1 MGRRD
6 FFHPWANAVQGRML
20 PLPQETLVVRDVGM
34 GRGQPE
40 EVARSATRPRENSAF
55 RAHYVSRQPDLPT
68 SEQEPSGNSVR
79 PGFAFRRK
87 TNNSQGLTTLL
98 FPRHSGSGLD
108 EMRPGRICADPNPP
122 FK

>member
-1 MGRRD
+1 MGRRG
-6 FFHPWANAVQGRML
+6 FFHPWAKAIQGRML

-40 EVARSATRPRENSAF
+40 EVACSATRPRENSAF
-55 RAHYVSRQPDLPT
+55 RAHYVSRQLDLPT
-68 SEQEPSGNSVR
+68 SQQEPSRNSLR

-87 TNNSQGLTTLL
+87 TAQGLTTLL

-108 EMRPGRICADPNPP
+108 EMRPGRTCADPNPP
-122 FK
+122 LK